1 MHKFL
6 ILIVLVSISL
16 KSLGSESLVVLAFPK
31 EAKIS
36 DKSCTHYLK
45 DKSQYCHDGVIELR
59 YEIDEVLFGNYD
71 KKSIDIIDFVH
82 QSGFPTY
89 LKEFPI
95 VFSLV
100 RENGYYFLTYDAK
113 LLDFGESEGVCADS
127 FRSKVPEASLMKV
140 KNDSSCS
147 VGIELEKYKALL
159 TKGMTL
165 ANNKYY

>member
-6 ILIVLVSISL
+6 MLIVLVSISL
-16 KSLGSESLVVLAFPK
+16 KALGSDSLVVLAFPK

-36 DKSCTHYLK
+36 DNSCTHYLK

-59 YEIDEVLFGNYD
+59 YEIDEVLSGHYD

-95 VFSLV
+95 VFSLI
-100 RENGYYFLTYDAK
+100 RENGYYFLAYDAK
-113 LLDFGESEGVCADS
+113 LLDFGENEGVCADS
-127 FRSKVPEASLMKV
+127 FIKNVPEESLVKV
-140 KNDSSCS
+140 QNDDNCS

-159 TKGMTL
+159 AQDMMLTNVK
-165 ANNKYY
+165 